1 MISRIISRQLIY
13 FEDCLTR
20 DFLSEITEK
29 NPTNEDLIKDDL
41 TLFNL
46 IRKDD
51 FNANVLAHKFL
62 MQKLIEFSFEKF
74 FPNFSAQK
82 LNLDYLN
89 FEPKENIDFNFL
101 SDEGADNFIEI
112 LEFLHAEFLNS
123 EYVYQSG
130 ELKRLK
136 SKINLKD
143 TGSVYTQQNV
153 AEEIV
158 LQTVQNRTSQGIKAE
173 NLKILDFGCGT
184 GRFYFAALKILSKKF
199 DTPLN
204 RVIKNLYALDLDKI
218 ALTILKLKV
227 LFETGIENLEVV
239 NQNILH
245 RNMLVLNNRLSFG
258 ENIFFDYQNDFP
270 EIFQNDGFDVI
281 VSNPPYLLLK
291 INKDK
296 TENAVSAKYFQYLIE
311 KTNHELQYFRNSGI
325 YQYSIEGMLNYY
337 KLSIEMML
345 KLANPKGEIGIICPS
360 TLFGDASSTK
370 LRKFILNKNH
380 LRELKFF
387 PESAKLFDN
396 VSQATAIFFISKAS
410 ETKKIK
416 IKINENEF
424 DVSFDLLKTTFPE
437 TLEVPQ
443 MDEIGWGILKKL
455 SKFKKIKEFKNLRN
469 RRGEFDLLQF
479 KSLIST
485 ENTNFHLIRGN
496 MINCEKINYS
506 KNGEFVKIDE
516 FVKAKSDEFIKN
528 DFRKIR
534 LICQQISNIDIAK
547 RLNFVFSKETDI
559 LGNSCNYISA
569 TDEIDLQKLQILL
582 NSYLLN
588 WRFKITSTNNHVNN
602 YEIDE
607 LPLLDFTNFSI
618 LTNGNV
624 LKSNVEI
631 AKMYSLNNNEI
642 EYILGNYFEIA
653 EIRSL
658 L

>member
-1 MISRIISRQLIY
+1 MISRIVSQQLIY
-13 FEDCLTR
+13 FEDCLTG

-29 NPTNEDLIKDDL
+29 NPTNESLTKDEL

-51 FNANVLAHKFL
+51 FNAHVLAHKFL
-62 MQKLIEFSFEKF
+62 MQKLIEFALEKF
-74 FPNFSAQK
+74 FPNFSTRN

-101 SDEGADNFIEI
+101 SDESADNLIEI
-112 LEFLHAEFLNS
+112 LEFLHDDFLNS
-123 EYVYQSG
+123 EYVYEFG

-143 TGSVYTQQNV
+143 TGSVYTQKNV

-158 LQTVQNRTSQGIKAE
+158 LQTIQNRISQGTKAE

-184 GRFYFAALKILSKKF
+184 GRFYLAALQILHEKF
-199 DTPLN
+199 GVSQN
-204 RVIKNLYALDLDKI
+204 QAVKNLYALDLDKI

-227 LFETGIENLEVV
+227 LFETGIENFNIVTT
-239 NQNILH
+239 NILH

-258 ENIFFDYQNDFP
+258 ENIFFDYQNDFS
-270 EIFQNDGFDVI
+270 EIFQSDGFDVI

-291 INKDK
+291 INKNK
-296 TENAVSAKYFQYLIE
+296 VENLVSAKYFQYLTE
-311 KTNHELQYFRNSGI
+311 KTNHELQYFRSSGI
-325 YQYSIEGMLNYY
+325 YNHSIEGMLNYY

-345 KLANPKGEIGIICPS
+345 KLAKPKGEIGIICPS

-370 LRKFILNKNH
+370 LRKFILNNNQ
-380 LRELKFF
+380 LRELEFF

-396 VSQATAIFFISKAS
+396 VSQATAIFFISRAS
-410 ETKKIK
+410 ETKEIK
-416 IKINENEF
+416 IKINENTF
-424 DVSFDLLKTTFPE
+424 DVPLDLIKTTFPE
-437 TLEVPQ
+437 NLEIPQ

-455 SKFKKIKEFKNLRN
+455 SKFKKLKEFKNLRN

-479 KSLIST
+479 KSLIT
-485 ENTNFHLIRGN
+485 AENTNFHLIRGN
-496 MINCEKINYS
+496 MINCETIDYG
-506 KNGEFVKIDE
+506 KNNEFVKIDE
-516 FVKAKSDEFIKN
+516 FIKAKSAEFIKN
-528 DFRKIR
+528 DFQKMR

-547 RLNFVFSKETDI
+547 RLNFVFCNETDI

-569 TDEIDLQKLQILL
+569 IDQIDLQKLQILL

-602 YEIDE
+602 YELDE
-607 LPLLDFTNFSI
+607 LPLLDFTNLSN
-618 LTNGNV
+618 LSNGNV

-631 AKMYSLNNNEI
+631 AKMYGLNNNEI
-642 EYILGNYFEIA
+642 EYILRNYFELA
-653 EIRSL
+653 EIRHYL
-658 L
+658 